1 MATTEPLTG
10 VTAQDQ
16 SDAALGGT
24 QIGALAR
31 NIAGFTVPRFA
42 STAARDTAYSAWV
55 TSGKTM
61 ADGLMC
67 VAAGVLYRRIN
78 GQWRPSRARSFER
91 VATIGSFGTI
101 NYPGSNETGALGMT
115 ALGTFTVYET
125 SSVSVMGHFRVSAA
139 AGTIAGCMVKID
151 GAQVGYEAGAHGDA
165 STVVVGAVTLAP
177 GLHSVSMRVTAYFTG
192 STTWTE
198 GRLVIS
204 EAGVE

>member
-31 NIAGFTVPRFA
+31 NMAGFTVPRFA

-61 ADGLMC
+61 ADGLVC
-67 VAAGVLYRRIN
+67 IAAGVPYRRIN
-78 GQWRPSRARSFER
+78 GQWRIDRPRIFER
-91 VATIGSFGTI
+91 VASIGSFGTI

-115 ALGTFTVYET
+115 GLSAFTVYET
-125 SSVSVMGHFRVSAA
+125 STVLVQGHFRITAGT
-139 AGTIAGCMVKID
+139 GTIAGCMVKVD
-151 GAQVGYEAGAHGDA
+151 GVQVGYEAGAHGDA
-165 STVVVGAVTLAP
+165 STIAFGTVVLAP
-177 GLHSVSMRVTAYFTG
+177 GSHSVSMRVTAYFAG

-198 GRLVIS
+198 GRVVIS
-204 EAGVE
+204 EASGE